1 MTAAQLLWKS
11 LGIAAVGAGVWILGA
26 GIDSAGP
33 GTHKALAQAQQQT
46 APSPT
51 GGAHAHVHAPVPPV
65 YANSH
70 IPARV
75 WTDPKMIAKGKEI
88 YAAKCAV
95 CHGEKGDGKG
105 PGSAGLPLKPADF
118 TDVKMFGEMA
128 GNFMFWR
135 VSEGGLVEPYQSM
148 GSAMPPWKG
157 ELTIPD
163 RWAVIAYTH
172 TLSGH
177 AGPHT
182 PSEHPGLGG
191 GHAGH

>member
-11 LGIAAVGAGVWILGA
+11 LGIAAVAAGFWTLGT

-33 GTHKALAQAQQQT
+33 GTHTILAQAQQ
-46 APSPT
+46 PGT
-51 GGAHAHVHAPVPPV
+51 GPAAGAHAHMHAPVPAA
-65 YANSH
+65 YATSH

-88 YAAKCAV
+88 YTAKCAL

-105 PGSAGLPLKPADF
+105 PGSLNLPLKPADF
-118 TDVKMFGEMA
+118 TDAKMVGEMA
-128 GNFMFWR
+128 GNYWFWR
-135 VSEGGLVEPYQSM
+135 VSEGGLVDPYKSM

-157 ELTIPD
+157 ELTVPD
-163 RWAVIAYTH
+163 RWAVIAYVH
-172 TLSGH
+172 TLSEH

-182 PSEHPGLGG
+182 PSEHPGMGG